1 MFENCGS
8 CFAAEQFVD
17 IRLGAKYLLTLT
29 SYYYEREWK
38 FMAMI
43 TLQNSR
49 NAEVTVLT
57 NNFIDNYM
65 PGANGEFVKVYIYL
79 LRLLSDTSVPFSLEQ
94 MADHFFCTERDII
107 RALKYWEKEKLLTL
121 TYRNNEDIADIILN
135 VPPVKSAASDTP
147 VSAAPVTKTETQTS
161 SAPAQPVK
169 QTTRSATALSPDRV
183 KELKQNDEIVQ
194 LLYIAEQY
202 LGKTLTPTEMK
213 KILFFYDELKFSP
226 DLIEYLI
233 EYSVSRGHKSMRY
246 IETVALAWA
255 DEGITTVTMA
265 KEANSRY
272 TKEFVDREDY
282 FTLAFFG
289 EEHREALNLC
299 GRVSGRDEDKIK
311 EAGLTP
317 YYVDGTV
324 AFEEAKMIFVCK
336 KVYVQRM
343 GEENFVEKA
352 NLDKWY
358 ADKDMHNMYMGEIKK
373 ILVKED

>member
-1 MFENCGS
+1 MSFTEIK
-8 CFAAEQFVD
+8 AEELKDNPFDLIGKQWML
-17 IRLGAKYLLTLT
+17 ITAGNEEKCNT
-29 SYYYEREWK
+29 
-38 FMAMI
+38 MI
-43 TLQNSR
+43 
-49 NAEVTVLT
+49 
-57 NNFIDNYM
+57 
-65 PGANGEFVKVYIYL
+65 
-79 LRLLSDTSVPFSLEQ
+79 
-94 MADHFFCTERDII
+94 
-107 RALKYWEKEKLLTL
+107 
-121 TYRNNEDIADIILN
+121 
-135 VPPVKSAASDTP
+135 ASWGGVGIMWGKPT
-147 VSAAPVTKTETQTS
+147 
-161 SAPAQPVK
+161 
-169 QTTRSATALSPDRV
+169 ATA
-183 KELKQNDEIVQ
+183 
-194 LLYIAEQY
+194 YIR
-202 LGKTLTPTEMK
+202 
-213 KILFFYDELKFSP
+213 D
-226 DLIEYLI
+226 
-233 EYSVSRGHKSMRY
+233 
-246 IETVALAWA
+246 
-255 DEGITTVTMA
+255 
-265 KEANSRY
+265 SRY

>member
-1 MFENCGS
+1 MPTAELSDEDFADGS
-8 CFAAEQFVD
+8 ID
-17 IRLGAKYLLTLT
+17 ILTLLHK
-29 SYYYEREWK
+29 SGLVASKSEGRR
-38 FMAMI
+38 AV
-43 TLQNSR
+43 QQGGV
-49 NAEVTVLT
+49 AV
-57 NNFIDNYM
+57 D
-65 PGANGEFVKVYIYL
+65 GEKV
-79 LRLLSDTSVPFSLEQ
+79 SD
-94 MADHFFCTERDII
+94 I
-107 RALKYWEKEKLLTL
+107 
-121 TYRNNEDIADIILN
+121 
-135 VPPVKSAASDTP
+135 
-147 VSAAPVTKTETQTS
+147 
-161 SAPAQPVK
+161 
-169 QTTRSATALSPDRV
+169 SATFAKADFEGEGKV
-183 KELKQNDEIVQ
+183 EIKAEELKDN
-194 LLYIAEQY
+194 
-202 LGKTLTPTEMK
+202 P
-213 KILFFYDELKFSP
+213 F
-226 DLIEYLI
+226 DLIGKQWMLI
-233 EYSVSRGHKSMRY
+233 TAGNEEKCNTMTASWGGVGIMWGKPTATAY
-246 IETVALAWA
+246 IR
-255 DEGITTVTMA
+255 D
-265 KEANSRY
+265 SRY

>member
-1 MFENCGS
+1 
-8 CFAAEQFVD
+8 
-17 IRLGAKYLLTLT
+17 
-29 SYYYEREWK
+29 
-38 FMAMI
+38 MI
-43 TLQNSR
+43 SSSIYCIIADEILQNFSVFLIIFLFTR
-49 NAEVTVLT
+49 LVKNTVYNYPAFFLGFFVYFFIPHRQWFLKAFFKNNIMVKIRKIRREYIMHTFQPYPMNMLEFNPFQKIGSEWAAVTAEADGKANAMTVSWGGVGVMWGKNVAT
-57 NNFIDNYM
+57 I
-65 PGANGEFVKVYIYL
+65 YI
-79 LRLLSDTSVPFSLEQ
+79 
-94 MADHFFCTERDII
+94 RD
-107 RALKYWEKEKLLTL
+107 
-121 TYRNNEDIADIILN
+121 
-135 VPPVKSAASDTP
+135 
-147 VSAAPVTKTETQTS
+147 
-161 SAPAQPVK
+161 
-169 QTTRSATALSPDRV
+169 
-183 KELKQNDEIVQ
+183 
-194 LLYIAEQY
+194 
-202 LGKTLTPTEMK
+202 
-213 KILFFYDELKFSP
+213 
-226 DLIEYLI
+226 
-233 EYSVSRGHKSMRY
+233 
-246 IETVALAWA
+246 
-255 DEGITTVTMA
+255 
-265 KEANSRY
+265 SRY